1 MIQKIILFNLTFF
14 IIKQLV
20 IKLLVLK
27 IQNKILN
34 N

>member
-14 IIKQLV
+14 IIKQLL